1 MKICGIDA
9 STTCTG
15 ISYFKNGKLIDHEII
30 DLKKNKNAELRIKE
44 MFISITTSIS
54 KHKPDVIYYEDNYQ
68 KINPKTT
75 KQLTLVMGATWG
87 YCVQNNI
94 AIEPILPSEWRDTI
108 GINKPKA
115 DRKIYKQ
122 RAMDYV
128 KNNFGLDVG
137 DDEADAICI
146 GVAANLLEN

>member
-1 MKICGIDA
+1 MIIAGIDA

-44 MFISITTSIS
+44 MFIGITTSIS

-115 DRKIYKQ
+115 DRKVYKQ

>member
-30 DLKKNKNAELRIKE
+30 DLKKNKNTELRMKE
-44 MFISITTSIS
+44 MFIGIITSIS
-54 KHKPDVIYYEDNYQ
+54 KNKPDVIYYEDNYQ
-68 KINPKTT
+68 KNNPKTT
-75 KQLTLVMGATWG
+75 KMMALLMGSIWG
-87 YCVQNNI
+87 YCIQNDI
-94 AIEPILPSEWRDTI
+94 AIEPILPSEWRTLID
-108 GINKPKA
+108 INVPKA
-115 DRKIYKQ
+115 KRPEYKK

-128 KNNFGLDVG
+128 KKHFGSDVG